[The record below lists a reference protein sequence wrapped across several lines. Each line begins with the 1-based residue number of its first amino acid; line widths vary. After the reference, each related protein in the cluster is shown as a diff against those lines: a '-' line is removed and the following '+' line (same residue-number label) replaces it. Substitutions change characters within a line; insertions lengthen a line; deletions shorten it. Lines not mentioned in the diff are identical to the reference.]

1 MIPEVRNG
9 ILSVIIDS
17 PYHFYDNNN
26 NNENLDN
33 FLIGPI
39 NNNNNIIM
47 ENNSTTNQQEEEQQV
62 KQYNIEIFQQ
72 IQIIFGHLLLSQAQY
87 YVPKGFW
94 EHFKYVCCLI

>member
-26 NNENLDN
+26 NENLDN

-39 NNNNNIIM
+39 NNNM
-47 ENNSTTNQQEEEQQV
+47 ENNSTTTTTNQEEEEQQV

-72 IQIIFGHLLLSQAQY
+72 IQIIFGHLLSSQAQY